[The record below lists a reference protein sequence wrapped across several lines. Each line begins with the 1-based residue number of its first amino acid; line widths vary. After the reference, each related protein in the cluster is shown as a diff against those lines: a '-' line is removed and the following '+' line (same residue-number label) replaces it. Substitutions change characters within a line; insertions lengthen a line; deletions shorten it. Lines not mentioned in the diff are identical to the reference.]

1 MEKQKM
7 LIVDDQRVN
16 RSILKKM
23 FEEQYE
29 AVEAEDGEQAI
40 NLLMQFGDEFCIVL
54 LDLLMPKING
64 FGVME
69 FMKEHDLIEKVP
81 VVLIT
86 VDEQANHDKK
96 SYEYGV
102 ADIVRKPFD
111 RDIILRRVKNV
122 INLYN
127 NKRDM
132 ENRLKE
138 QEHELMEKSRE
149 LQENN
154 EFLVDALSSVVE
166 FRSLES
172 GTHIKRI
179 KYFTKILLVSL
190 MKLYPE
196 YGLTKKDI
204 DRIVMA
210 SALHDIGKVG
220 ISDDILLKP
229 GKLTPDEFEIMKTHS
244 TIGGEIIQ
252 KFTRNK
258 ESQFYKDCYE
268 ICMYHHEKAD
278 GKGYPKGLAENEIPL
293 SAQIVSVADVFD
305 ALVSK
310 RVYKTPYAPHYALDM
325 IYNGEC
331 GQFSEKMLRCLDDSR
346 EEFVTMAEE
355 MDYIS

>member
-7 LIVDDQRVN
+7 LIVDDKAIN
-16 RSILKKM
+16 RGLLRKM
-23 FEEQYE
+23 FEEQYD
-29 AVEAEDGEQAI
+29 ALEAEDGQQAI
-40 NLLMQFGDEFCIVL
+40 ELLDEYGDQFCIVL
-54 LDLLMPKING
+54 LDLIMPKVDG

-69 FMKEHDLIEKVP
+69 YMKKKNFIDKIP
-81 VVLIT
+81 IILIT
-86 VDEQANHDKK
+86 ADDQVSHDKK

-111 RDIILRRVKNV
+111 RGIIIRRVKN
-122 INLYN
+122 IIDLFN
-127 NKRDM
+127 NKRNM
-132 ENRLKE
+132 ERRLKE
-138 QEHELMEKSRE
+138 QEEELNRKSRE
-149 LQENN
+149 LKENN

-179 KYFTKILLVSL
+179 KYFTKILLVAL
-190 MKLYPE
+190 MELYPE
-196 YGLTKKDI
+196 YGITKD
-204 DRIVMA
+204 DVERIVMA

-244 TIGGEIIQ
+244 TIGGEIIS
-252 KFTRNK
+252 KFARNK
-258 ESQFYKDCYE
+258 ESQFYKDCYN

-278 GKGYPKGLAENEIPL
+278 GKGYPKGLKEDEIPL

-310 RVYKTPYAPHYALDM
+310 RVYKTPYAPEFALEM
-325 IYNGEC
+325 IYAGEC
-331 GQFSEKMLRCLDDSR
+331 GKFSDTMLKCLDYSR
-346 EEFVTMAEE
+346 EEFVAMAEN
-355 MDYIS
+355 MDYSE